1 VALGFGIASL
11 ILGLL
16 PILGLPAAITALI
29 VGAMSLNS
37 SGRKLGRW
45 GLAFGVI
52 GLELTL
58 INGAL
63 GAYLA
68 LHR

>member
-1 VALGFGIASL
+1 
-11 ILGLL
+11 
-16 PILGLPAAITALI
+16 
-29 VGAMSLNS
+29 MSLNT

-52 GLELTL
+52 GLVLTL

-63 GAYLA
+63 GAYFA
-68 LHR
+68 LRH